1 MTEQEWLNNNDLS
14 LAIYD
19 KKYRDGDETF
29 EEFLDRISAKNNSI
43 KELIR
48 EKKFIFGG
56 RILSNRGVT
65 GKTTSLSNCYV
76 LNPPEDNLESI
87 FDCASKMARTFSYGG
102 GVGID
107 ISNLR
112 PKGSKVHNAAKES
125 TGAVSFMDIF
135 SQVTGTISQAGRRG
149 ALMIS
154 ININHPDVE
163 EFVNCKTDLE
173 RVKFANISVRVNDDF
188 MKAVE
193 NNEDYILHWPCEMTI
208 SKKES
213 EALEYNVLTYVETT
227 SGPVYLKKIRAKE
240 LFNKLVYNNWD
251 YAEPGMLFWDNISN
265 YNIVAND
272 KDFHYAGTNPCVIG
286 STLILTKEYGYR
298 EIASLQTT
306 TVNVWNGYRWSEVQ
320 IKHTGTN
327 QHVNRITFSNGA
339 TITCTDYHKFLL
351 KDGRRIPVTELQIG
365 DALPKF
371 NMPVIESDCE
381 DQVDEKYFYSQGFFA
396 GDGYFKRENEPIILL
411 YGKKKELLPY
421 FVSSIIR
428 KDPKEDR
435 ISLTIQEYKECY
447 DKEFVP
453 DSSES
458 IKNRLYWLA
467 GLIDSDG
474 SRNSNDGACNI
485 FSVNKNFLNN
495 VSRLLNT
502 LGIHCT
508 INKSKSAGIGLL
520 PTHNENNDYKEYQ
533 VQDCYRLLIS
543 ATNVNKLNKLGLC
556 THRVDLSCNP
566 NRDASRFIKIVAIED
581 AGIADNVYCMN
592 EPYNHTFVANGIL
605 TGNCAEEPLP
615 AGGACLLG
623 SLNLSEFVLFPFTDK
638 AQMDWDCLEEAVRL
652 SIRALNQVLIEGA
665 TLHPL
670 QIQQDSCLNWR
681 QIGLGTM
688 GTADALLKLG
698 IKYGS
703 EESLK
708 ALDKIY
714 KQIAIDAVLESLD
727 MAKEFGCYPNCKKD
741 LLPTSPFIKQLELP
755 ADVLRDL
762 KKYGLYNSQ
771 LLTCAPTGSIGTM
784 LGCST
789 GVEPQFA
796 LRYTRRTQS
805 LEGKDTYFQVNA
817 KIVDDYIA
825 VTHNDN
831 LPDYFVTSADIAPL
845 DRVKVQATLQ
855 HWIDASI
862 SSTVNLPKEA
872 TVEQVADIYMNA
884 WKNGLKGITVYR
896 SGCKREGILVTEMKP
911 VEIPTTKAPKR
922 PKDLPA
928 DFYTI
933 MSKGKQYIVL
943 VGLFND
949 KPYEVFAYESN
960 VKMNIPSHRGVITK
974 KSKMNYTFISEHI
987 QIEKLQL
994 ATENVE
1000 ERAATLYASM
1010 LLRHGVEIK
1019 YIVKTAKKV
1028 NDNITSF
1035 SSALCR
1041 VLSKYIPSEST
1052 GEKCPECGGEV
1063 INEGGCCHC
1072 KDCGWSRCN

>member
-173 RVKFANISVRVNDDF
+173 RVKFANISVRVNDNF

-193 NNEDYILHWPCEMTI
+193 NDEDYILHWPCEMTI

-227 SGPVYLKKIRAKE
+227 SGPVYLKKIKAKE

-272 KDFHYAGTNPCVIG
+272 KDFHYAGTNP
-286 STLILTKEYGYR
+286 
-298 EIASLQTT
+298 
-306 TVNVWNGYRWSEVQ
+306 
-320 IKHTGTN
+320 
-327 QHVNRITFSNGA
+327 
-339 TITCTDYHKFLL
+339 
-351 KDGRRIPVTELQIG
+351 
-365 DALPKF
+365 
-371 NMPVIESDCE
+371 
-381 DQVDEKYFYSQGFFA
+381 
-396 GDGYFKRENEPIILL
+396 
-411 YGKKKELLPY
+411 
-421 FVSSIIR
+421 
-428 KDPKEDR
+428 
-435 ISLTIQEYKECY
+435 
-447 DKEFVP
+447 
-453 DSSES
+453 
-458 IKNRLYWLA
+458 
-467 GLIDSDG
+467 
-474 SRNSNDGACNI
+474 
-485 FSVNKNFLNN
+485 
-495 VSRLLNT
+495 
-502 LGIHCT
+502 
-508 INKSKSAGIGLL
+508 
-520 PTHNENNDYKEYQ
+520 
-533 VQDCYRLLIS
+533 
-543 ATNVNKLNKLGLC
+543 
-556 THRVDLSCNP
+556 
-566 NRDASRFIKIVAIED
+566 
-581 AGIADNVYCMN
+581 
-592 EPYNHTFVANGIL
+592 
-605 TGNCAEEPLP
+605 CAEEPLP

-825 VTHNDN
+825 VTHNEN

-1000 ERAATLYASM
+1000 ERATTLYASM